1 MMRLATVSPEIQG
14 MPYRRIE
21 DLPRVQV
28 APYDERQ
35 QEAFLKAFNLAWA
48 TNGGDEGLAFAAAHD
63 AARRAGGDTSG
74 LAAGLW
80 QGGPRE
86 DAPVGEEVTP
96 EDALMPYRSIDDLPK
111 AQVDQYNEHQKEAF
125 LKAFN
130 NAFKE
135 YGGDEHRAFAVAHHA
150 AKQAGERP
158 GPG

>member
-1 MMRLATVSPEIQG
+1 

-96 EDALMPYRSIDDLPK
+96 EDALMPAS
-111 AQVDQYNEHQKEAF
+111 ASA
-125 LKAFN
+125 
-130 NAFKE
+130 NAATIRTMRDTKDSPLRMA
-135 YGGDEHRAFAVAHHA
+135 GAGARAPVLFWRHLNPAPPAIARA
-150 AKQAGERP
+150 ARP
-158 GPG
+158 ARD